1 MYSKDSFATKKSFFI
16 DDSEYFYFSLNDF
29 FSNIDVNQNKF
40 PYSLKVL
47 LENNL
52 RNEDGKNINF
62 STINKFGNI
71 FNKRIND
78 LEIYFYP
85 TRVLMQDFTGV
96 PAVADLAAMRNT
108 LNKKGINPNL
118 INPTIPVDLVI
129 DHSVVAD
136 QYGNN
141 KAFSH
146 NVKMEFERN
155 KERYE
160 FLKWGKESFSNQGQV
175 YAIRLI

>member
-1 MYSKDSFATKKSFFI
+1 MYSIDSFTTKKSFFV

-29 FSNIDVNQNKF
+29 FNNINVNQNKF

-52 RNEDGKNINF
+52 RNEDGKNINS
-62 STINKFGNI
+62 STINDFGNI
-71 FNKRIND
+71 INKGISD
-78 LEIYFYP
+78 LETYFYP

-96 PAVADLAAMRNT
+96 PAVADLTAMRNS

-118 INPTIPVDLVI
+118 INPSIPVDLVI
-129 DHSVVAD
+129 DHSVIVD

-141 KAFSH
+141 KALTN
-146 NVKMEFERN
+146 NVKTMSQETN
-155 KERYE
+155 
-160 FLKWGKESFSNQGQV
+160 
-175 YAIRLI
+175 LITNNGIINL